1 MLTLT
6 EISDIEK
13 GVYFNNK
20 KLVGRGMSGAVYSI
34 NVGYVVKKLRSDRDK
49 PIYNKSFRLELETTI
64 ILSCS
69 KISPKVSYH
78 SGGRSSFNYFVM
90 ERMDYTLYYML
101 KNNIFTNKHLVKLQ
115 NILERLNKTD
125 YRHADLHLNNI
136 MWSNKLD
143 DFRIIDWGSYNKT
156 KDKQNNKQSPKLVKK
171 IDNWM
176 NHSYRICRCFGV
188 KICKIRL

>member
-6 EISDIEK
+6 EISNIEK

-20 KLVGRGMSGAVYSI
+20 KLVGKGMSGAVYSI
-34 NVGYVVKKLRSDRDK
+34 NVGYVVKKLRSDWDK

-78 SGGRSSFNYFVM
+78 SSSKDKFNYYVM

-101 KNNIFTNKHLVKLQ
+101 KNRIFTNKHLVKLQ
-115 NILERLNKTD
+115 NILERLNKTI
-125 YRHADLHLNNI
+125 YRHDDLHLNNI
-136 MWSNKLD
+136 MWSNNLD
-143 DFRIIDWGSYNKT
+143 DFRIIDWGSYYKT
-156 KDKQNNKQSPKLVKK
+156 KNKKMNKQSPKLVKK

-176 NHSYRICRCFGV
+176 NHSYRIFRCFGV